1 MKLKQICPKCSATTG
16 FTMEKCPDGKTICG
30 ECGYAAPHLNFYVR
44 LPEETV
50 KHVTKDMLINYLV
63 SKILEVKESMTGGEN
78 QFELMEKYEEIE
90 LVDRLIKYVQEI
102 IL

>member
-1 MKLKQICPKCSATTG
+1 MKLKQVCPRCLTTTG

-30 ECGYAAPHLNFYVR
+30 TCGYTALHLNFYVR
-44 LPEETV
+44 LPEEV
-50 KHVTKDMLINYLV
+50 IERVTKDILINYLYG
-63 SKILEVKESMTGGEN
+63 KILEVRESMTGGEN
-78 QFELMEKYEEIE
+78 HFELMEKYEEIE